1 MTRPHHPFG
10 GPPRRSARPPAPA
23 ADTPAAG
30 TGGPGLAADA
40 ERLAVLRV
48 PAAEEHVA
56 LVRLCTLHLAGAAG
70 LGAVRVSDL
79 RLAVAEACGTFLEP
93 LEPAPVTGVAS
104 RGDIRVRFDLQR
116 DLLRIQVR
124 GRAPAGWPD
133 RGGLGWLVLRALVGD
148 LSWERDG
155 ADGVL
160 TLVEHLPAAE
170 GFRFAAL

>member
-10 GPPRRSARPPAPA
+10 GPPRRSARPPAA
-23 ADTPAAG
+23 APDTAA
-30 TGGPGLAADA
+30 TGGAGFAADA
-40 ERLAVLRV
+40 VRLAVLRV

-56 LVRLCTLHLAGAAG
+56 LVRLCTLHLAGTAG

-93 LEPAPVTGVAS
+93 LEPAPVPGAS
-104 RGDIRVRFDLQR
+104 RGDIRVRFDLRR

-133 RGGLGWLVLRALVGD
+133 HGGLGWLVLRALVGD

-160 TLVEHLPAAE
+160 TLVEHLPAE

>member
-1 MTRPHHPFG
+1 MTRPHHPPG
-10 GPPRRSARPPAPA
+10 GPPGRSIRQPPAVA
-23 ADTPAAG
+23 AAAAG
-30 TGGPGLAADA
+30 GLAAGGA
-40 ERLAVLRV
+40 RLALLRV

-56 LVRLCTLHLAGAAG
+56 LVRLCTLHLAGTAG

-93 LEPAPVTGVAS
+93 TPVPGAP
-104 RGDIRVRFDLQR
+104 RGDLEVRFGLQR
-116 DLLRIQVR
+116 DRLRIQVR

-133 RGGLGWLVLRALVGD
+133 RGLGWLVLCALVGD

-155 ADGVL
+155 AAGIL

-170 GFRFAAL
+170 EFRFAAF